1 MSRRSRQIRA
11 SHAGLLCDGSAP
23 AGAAASTKLDAIVVP
38 AARRASELQPVIRL
52 AADLRVPLVILCS
65 REALLDKVVE
75 RVKST
80 FHAQALVIQVPEDYR
95 PPCPTPKTSDR
106 KFQEASAGRSSDLS
120 AKRNLGLLYGRL
132 RGWNKILFVDD
143 DIRGLRRVDVDRL
156 TGYLDRHPVA
166 SMASR
171 EFPDNSVVC
180 HARGLVAP
188 QDVFVSGAVLGVDL
202 QRPELSFFADIYN
215 EDWFFFARYAARRAI
230 PKIGEVRQLQ
240 YEPFADPQRAAREE
254 FGDLLAEGLYAA
266 FESQPGMP
274 FEEQLR
280 LAMEPTYWD
289 RFKGI
294 RLETI
299 EDTLAAIRN
308 AKASIDDKEF
318 PRIVRSLETART
330 WAHRISSSLCVE
342 FIKSWQ
348 EDEELWQKM
357 LSNLPSR
364 QRKEDA
370 LSRLQL
376 TNWVSCGYGLPTES
390 QADLAT
396 AGAVC

>member
-1 MSRRSRQIRA
+1 MSRRSRQIQS

-23 AGAAASTKLDAIVVP
+23 AAPAASSKLDAIVVP
-38 AARRASELQPVIRL
+38 AARRASELQPVITL
-52 AADLRVPLVILCS
+52 AADLRVPLVVLCS
-65 REALLDKVVE
+65 REALQDKVVE

-80 FHAQALVIQVPEDYR
+80 LYAEALVIQVPEGYR
-95 PPCPTPKTSDR
+95 PPCPVPKTSAP
-106 KFQEASAGRSSDLS
+106 KFREASANRSSDLS

-143 DIRGLRRVDVDRL
+143 DIRSLKSGDVRRL
-156 TGYLDRHPVA
+156 TGYLDRYPVA

-180 HARGLVAP
+180 HARGKVGP

-202 QRPELSFFADIYN
+202 QSPELSFFADIYN

-230 PKIGEVRQLQ
+230 PKIGEVRQLA

-266 FESQPGMP
+266 FESQPGLP

-280 LAMEPTYWD
+280 LAMEPSYWD
-289 RFKGI
+289 RFRGI
-294 RLETI
+294 RLKTI
-299 EDTLAAIRN
+299 EDTLAAVRR
-308 AKASIDDKEF
+308 AKASIDEKDF
-318 PRIVRSLETART
+318 PRIVRSLETAET
-330 WAHRISSSLCVE
+330 WAHRSSSSLCVE
-342 FIKSWQ
+342 FIKAWQ

-357 LSNLPSR
+357 LANLPSG

-370 LSRLQL
+370 LSQLRL
-376 TNWVSCGYGLPTES
+376 TNWVSCGYGLRTES
-390 QADLAT
+390 QADLAA
-396 AGAVC
+396 AGAV

>member
-1 MSRRSRQIRA
+1 MSRRSPQIRA

-23 AGAAASTKLDAIVVP
+23 ADPSASTKLDAIVVP
-38 AARRASELQPVIRL
+38 AARRAAELQPVITL
-52 AADLRVPLVILCS
+52 AADQRVPLVILCS

-80 FHAQALVIQVPEDYR
+80 LYAQALVIQVPEDYR
-95 PPCPTPKTSDR
+95 PPCPTPKTSALR
-106 KFQEASAGRSSDLS
+106 FQEASANRSSDLS

-143 DIRGLRRVDVDRL
+143 DIRGLRSPDVDRL

-171 EFPDNSVVC
+171 KFPDNSVVC
-180 HARGLVAP
+180 HARGKVAP

-230 PKIGEVRQLQ
+230 PKIGEVRQLE
-240 YEPFADPQRAAREE
+240 YHPFADPQRAAREE

-266 FESQPGMP
+266 FEGQPGMP

-280 LAMEPTYWD
+280 IAMRTTYWD
-289 RFKGI
+289 RFKAI
-294 RLETI
+294 RLATI
-299 EDTLAAIRN
+299 EDTLAAMWR
-308 AKASIDDKEF
+308 AEASIDEF
-318 PRIVRSLETART
+318 HRVVRSLETARAWT
-330 WAHRISSSLCVE
+330 NRISAELCAD

-357 LSNLPSR
+357 LANLPSGL
-364 QRKEDA
+364 RKEDA
-370 LSRLQL
+370 LSQLQL

-390 QADLAT
+390 QADLAA

>member
-1 MSRRSRQIRA
+1 MSRRSRQIQS

-23 AGAAASTKLDAIVVP
+23 AAPAASSKLDAIVVP
-38 AARRASELQPVIRL
+38 AARRATELRSVIEL

-75 RVKST
+75 RVNGT
-80 FHAQALVIQVPEDYR
+80 LYAQALVIQVPEDYR
-95 PPCPTPKTSDR
+95 PPCPTPKTSAR

-143 DIRGLRRVDVDRL
+143 DIRGLKSTDVDRL

-171 EFPDNSVVC
+171 KFPDNSVVC
-180 HARGLVAP
+180 HARGKVAP

-230 PKIGEVRQLQ
+230 PKIGEVRQLE

-280 LAMEPTYWD
+280 LAMQPTYWH

-294 RLETI
+294 RLATI
-299 EDTLAAIRN
+299 EDTLAAVRN
-308 AKASIDDKEF
+308 AEASIDQF
-318 PRIVRSLETART
+318 PRVVRSLETARRWT
-330 WAHRISSSLCVE
+330 NRISANLCVE

-357 LSNLPSR
+357 LANLPSG

-370 LSRLQL
+370 LSQLRL
-376 TNWVSCGYGLPTES
+376 TNWVSCGYGLRTES
-390 QADLAT
+390 QADLAA
-396 AGAVC
+396 AGAV